1 MSLNKY
7 RWPQRNNRKNSY
19 FSSINIEVIRTF
31 YYYFFYQ
38 DILHKKNTQALFKH
52 LNTLKK
58 HNKAH
63 KQLSFKYKAIN
74 FYSNMRL
81 KNIVDT
87 RCNE

>member
-7 RWPQRNNRKNSY
+7 GWPQRNNRKNSY
-19 FSSINIEVIRTF
+19 FSSIN
-31 YYYFFYQ
+31 
-38 DILHKKNTQALFKH
+38 ILHKKNTQALFKH